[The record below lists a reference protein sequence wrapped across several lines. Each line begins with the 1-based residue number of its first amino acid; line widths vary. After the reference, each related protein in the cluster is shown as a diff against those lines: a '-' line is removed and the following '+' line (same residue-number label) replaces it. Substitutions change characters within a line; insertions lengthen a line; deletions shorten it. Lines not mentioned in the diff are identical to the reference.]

1 MWKATM
7 YYSTSS
13 GPPSTALACAA
24 AARQEAAWQRGAVA
38 YPKRRSTVRD
48 RRYSDV
54 EDRRLADQLATE
66 DADVEAGLSPFERLT
81 CPAHRRW
88 MHECI
93 SSPQHVSPVTGHRWC
108 RDCQTA
114 ATVAIDELCGDVSV
128 TCPQCGRA
136 PDTIATRQI
145 VRACRAS
152 LATAQG
158 SRGPVVG
165 IGVLRLDERRGA

>member
-1 MWKATM
+1 VTVA
-7 YYSTSS
+7 S
-13 GPPSTALACAA
+13 PSRRDAA
-24 AARQEAAWQRGAVA
+24 FHG
-38 YPKRRSTVRD
+38 
-48 RRYSDV
+48 RRYGDLA
-54 EDRRLADQLATE
+54 DRRLAAQLATE
-66 DADVEAGLSPFERLT
+66 DADVEAGRSPFERLT

-88 MHECI
+88 LHQCI

-114 ATVAIDELCGDVSV
+114 AAVAIDELCGDVSV
-128 TCPQCGRA
+128 TCPQCGRT

-152 LATAQG
+152 LSTAQS

-165 IGVLRLDERRGA
+165 IGLLRLDERRGA